1 MATAN
6 FTTKPPMLFMGLTIR
21 ICDFVVCNVVDV
33 VERKCKAREKPKLKR
48 LCRGEAESVQRS
60 RSIMH
65 DCSGEVEESPRI
77 QEEQVVSGETRMLR
91 MGCLERSAGTR
102 IPVFD
107 PSILVIGPGSAASRE
122 TIVSQ
127 KYYSR
132 PTDGKAL

>member
-1 MATAN
+1 ME
-6 FTTKPPMLFMGLTIR
+6 FSGSLSVV
-21 ICDFVVCNVVDV
+21 VVCHVVGV
-33 VERKCKAREKPKLKR
+33 SGRKCKARKEPKLKR

-65 DCSGEVEESPRI
+65 YCSGEVEESPRI

-107 PSILVIGPGSAASRE
+107 TFVLVIGLGSAASRE

>member
-1 MATAN
+1 ME
-6 FTTKPPMLFMGLTIR
+6 FSSSLSI
-21 ICDFVVCNVVDV
+21 IVVCHVVGV
-33 VERKCKAREKPKLKR
+33 SGRKCKARKEPKLKR

-65 DCSGEVEESPRI
+65 YCSGEVEESLRI
-77 QEEQVVSGETRMLR
+77 QEDQVVSGATKMLR

-107 PSILVIGPGSAASRE
+107 TFVLVIGPGSAASRE
-122 TIVSQ
+122 SMVSQ

-132 PTDGKAL
+132 PMDSKAL

>member
-1 MATAN
+1 ME
-6 FTTKPPMLFMGLTIR
+6 FSGSLSVV
-21 ICDFVVCNVVDV
+21 VVCHVVGV
-33 VERKCKAREKPKLKR
+33 SGRKCKARKEPKLKR

-65 DCSGEVEESPRI
+65 YCSGEVEESLRI
-77 QEEQVVSGETRMLR
+77 QEDQVVSGATRMLR

-107 PSILVIGPGSAASRE
+107 TFVLVIGLGSAASRE

-132 PTDGKAL
+132 PMDGKAL